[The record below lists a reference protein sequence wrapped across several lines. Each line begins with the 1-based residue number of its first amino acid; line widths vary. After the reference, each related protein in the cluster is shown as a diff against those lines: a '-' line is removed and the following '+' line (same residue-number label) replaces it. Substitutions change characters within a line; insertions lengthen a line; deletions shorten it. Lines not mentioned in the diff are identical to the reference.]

1 MGFLA
6 GFSFL
11 QILILLLIVI
21 IAVGG
26 IILLVLFKIPM
37 KISRKWTTIS
47 TKTKNKVDLNKN
59 LYIRK
64 KDFMLII
71 SKIAEKTQKQMELKF
86 IDKLNRQ
93 MTFAEE
99 KIIDIK
105 SLLEEIYFG
114 LLSKKKKTIE
124 DDYENFKLFSGTL
137 EIIIKNSLEI
147 LRASFRTNNI
157 KQMDDQTFSELID
170 RKFQLILQKIL
181 DTFNNLYV
189 SSGVIK
195 GGEICECIREKN
207 GELKRTTTEIYDN
220 AREVDSTIREEAA
233 KLDKE
238 LDNFLWSYLELDL
251 EKIDKESKLRIS
263 QQA

>member
-1 MGFLA
+1 
-6 GFSFL
+6 
-11 QILILLLIVI
+11 
-21 IAVGG
+21 
-26 IILLVLFKIPM
+26 M

-195 GGEICECIREKN
+195 GGEICECIREK
-207 GELKRTTTEIYDN
+207 KWRTKEDN
-220 AREVDSTIREEAA
+220 SRN
-233 KLDKE
+233 L
-238 LDNFLWSYLELDL
+238 
-251 EKIDKESKLRIS
+251 
-263 QQA
+263 QQC